1 MSTRR
6 AVVLIGSPRPKGES
20 TSEALAN
27 YLGER
32 LLERGVASSLF
43 RAIAVY
49 KKGATCELVEALS
62 RADAFILASP
72 VYVDSL
78 PYPVVRVLEEIALHR
93 EHAPE
98 QRPVQML
105 AIMNCGFPEVEHT
118 QVALQICRN
127 FARHAGFTWT
137 GGLGLG
143 GGEAIGGRRLQDVG
157 WLARNVTRSLDL
169 AAAALYAREALT
181 DEAVELMAT
190 ALVPARIYTAI
201 ASAGWYRRAWENGV
215 MRQLRAT
222 PYALRAPR

>member
-20 TSEALAN
+20 TSEALVR

-32 LLERGVASSLF
+32 LREGGIESCVF

-49 KKGATCELVEALS
+49 KKGATCELADELNH
-62 RADAFILASP
+62 ADAFILASP

-78 PYPVVRVLEEIALHR
+78 PYPVIRVLEEIAQHR

-105 AIMNCGFPEVEHT
+105 AIVNCGFPEAEHT
-118 QVALQICRN
+118 QVSLQICRN
-127 FARHAGFTWT
+127 FARHVGFTWT

-143 GGEAIGGRRLQDVG
+143 GGEAIGGHRLQEVA
-157 WLARNVTRSLDL
+157 WLARNAMRSLDL
-169 AAAALYAREALT
+169 AAAALCERRVLP
-181 DEAVELMAT
+181 DEAVELMA
-190 ALVPARIYTAI
+190 APLLPARIYTTI
-201 ASAGWYRRAWENGV
+201 ATGGWYRRAWENGV
-215 MRQLRAT
+215 VRQLRAT